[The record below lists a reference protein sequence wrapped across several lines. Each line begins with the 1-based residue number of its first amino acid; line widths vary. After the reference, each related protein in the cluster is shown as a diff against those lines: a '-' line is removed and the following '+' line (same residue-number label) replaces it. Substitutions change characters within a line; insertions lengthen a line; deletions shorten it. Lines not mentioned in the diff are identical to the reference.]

1 VLQIVERTA
10 LARTETCQHVTH
22 ENPVYSELLLQ
33 ETQQTEESQ
42 GVKEETLIEEELQE
56 VSDLQAR

>member
-1 VLQIVERTA
+1 MLQILERTA
-10 LARTETCQHVTH
+10 LSRAETCQHVTH

-33 ETQQTEESQ
+33 ETQQIEESQ
-42 GVKEETLIEEELQE
+42 GVKDETLIEEQLQE